1 MSDGAIKIKYVILI
15 FVILSILII
24 AGKHIYKDQYLNSYR
39 EIELR
44 EIAQCSDVFLASD
57 YPHWT
62 SLTNPETIKNIETKF
77 GVTLSNIDLQSN
89 MIIVS
94 YGAELESIDYN
105 VQESTFK
112 DRGYYIGFPHYGKL
126 ESNTVFLYEAES
138 VPIFDTDVAGFSA
151 DYKGKYR

>member
-1 MSDGAIKIKYVILI
+1 MAPVAIKTKYVILM

-24 AGKHIYKDQYLNSYR
+24 AGKHIYKEQYLNSYR

-57 YPHWT
+57 YPHWA
-62 SLTNPETIKNIETKF
+62 SLTTPETIKNIETKY
-77 GVTLSNIDLQSN
+77 GVTLNNIDLQSH

-94 YGAELESIDYN
+94 YGAELKSIDYN

-112 DRGYYIGFPHYGKL
+112 DRGYYIGFPHYGTL
-126 ESNTVFLYEAES
+126 EPNTIFLYEAES
-138 VPIFDTDVAGFSA
+138 IPIFDTDVAGFSD

>member
-1 MSDGAIKIKYVILI
+1 MANMAIKIKYVILI
-15 FVILSILII
+15 FVILSILLI
-24 AGKHIYKDQYLNSYR
+24 AGKYIYKDQYLNSYR

-44 EIAQCSDVFLASD
+44 KIAQCSDVFLTSD

-62 SLTNPETIKNIETKF
+62 SLTTPEKIKNIEKKY
-77 GVTLSNIDLQSN
+77 GVTLSNINLQSH

-105 VQESTFK
+105 LQESIFK

-126 ESNTVFLYEAES
+126 EPNTVFLYEAKL
-138 VPIFDTDVAGFSA
+138 VPIFDTDVAGFSN